1 MLIVIG
7 NGICVGYL
15 LVRTGQGDSL
25 LSDGILPQPG
35 ALGP

>member
-25 LSDGILPQPG
+25 LSDGKTDW
-35 ALGP
+35 